1 MKIIVMKFGGTSV
14 ANIDHIVKASEK
26 VIEVSKQSKVIVV
39 LSAMAGVTNSLVDQV
54 KKISDN
60 DDPDSDLIFSTGEQ
74 VSSGLMSIYLNKKG
88 INSRTWTGW
97 QIPIITNS
105 IFGTIIFIIFKK
117 RNYKYLLLNFFHIF
131 MFSSIHALSW

>member
-1 MKIIVMKFGGTSV
+1 MKFGGTSV
-14 ANIDHIVKASEK
+14 ATIDHIVKASEK

-105 IFGTIIFIIFKK
+105 IFGKARIEKISCNNIID
-117 RNYKYLLLNFFHIF
+117 YLENK
-131 MFSSIHALSW
+131 SSLKLENIVNRENLKS